1 VPRRSRRYRP
11 GVAVEA
17 VWRLGPGTVRRGWE
31 AHARPAPSGKVE
43 QASLGEM
50 RLIISDDP
58 SGDTW
63 GYLEPGT
70 SEEIE
75 SLEQSVAQGEWTI
88 GRGAESI
95 LKLRALA
102 GRLGYRIA
110 EVHESSTVAPP
121 RQVIV
126 VRGAT
131 TLAALLR
138 ALVPPGVPVM
148 SDRRVQERRT
158 STRST
163 ANDRRQQDPHRP
175 RGAPCGSASSWRGE
189 IAEPRPRPD
198 AHRAA
203 PESATR
209 GDRAHRG
216 RVHSAPDTR
225 SQSCCRSLTPKPGR
239 APGDEGF
246 PPVPP
251 RIRAWHV
258 VRIFPAGC
266 GWPSA

>member
-1 VPRRSRRYRP
+1 
-11 GVAVEA
+11 
-17 VWRLGPGTVRRGWE
+17 
-31 AHARPAPSGKVE
+31 
-43 QASLGEM
+43 M

-95 LKLRALA
+95 LKLRVLA
-102 GRLGYRIA
+102 DRLGYRVA
-110 EVHESSTVAPP
+110 EAHESSTVAPP

-126 VRGAT
+126 GRGAT

-138 ALVPPGVPVM
+138 ALVPPSVPVM

-158 STRST
+158 SR
-163 ANDRRQQDPHRP
+163 RRQTTGVSRIAVEPHRP

-189 IAEPRPRPD
+189 TAEPRPRPD

-203 PESATR
+203 PEPATR

-258 VRIFPAGC
+258 VRVFPARR

>member
-1 VPRRSRRYRP
+1 
-11 GVAVEA
+11 
-17 VWRLGPGTVRRGWE
+17 
-31 AHARPAPSGKVE
+31 
-43 QASLGEM
+43 M

-58 SGDTW
+58 SGHTW

-102 GRLGYRIA
+102 DRLGYRVA
-110 EVHESSTVAPP
+110 EVHESSPAAPP

-126 VRGAT
+126 ERGAT

-138 ALVPPGVPVM
+138 ALVPPSVPVM

-163 ANDRRQQDPHRP
+163 ANGRRQQDRRRP
-175 RGAPCGSASSWRGE
+175 SSTSWGAPGGSASSWRGE
-189 IAEPRPRPD
+189 IAEPPPRPMPIERLPSPPPVAT
-198 AHRAA
+198 AHIADGCILSLT
-203 PESATR
+203 PVS
-209 GDRAHRG
+209 
-216 RVHSAPDTR
+216 
-225 SQSCCRSLTPKPGR
+225 CRSLTPKPGR

-258 VRIFPAGC
+258 ARLFPARRG
-266 GWPSA
+266 GPSA